1 MTKLRVCLAVFI
13 AVPAAAQTAVDVVPV
28 VSKMVERQVKL
39 PGEIY
44 PFLSVAIHSKVT
56 GFVKAIDVDRG
67 SAVKEGQL
75 LATLEAPEIAAQ
87 ISEAQ
92 AKARAVELQ
101 VAEAQA
107 RLSTAEGTYLRLRAA
122 STTPGVVAINDLDI
136 AEKSVEAARAVVQAT
151 QGSMEAAKAS
161 TQALRDL
168 QGYLTI
174 RAPFDGIVVERD
186 VHPGALVGPAS
197 QAPLLKLQQV
207 SHLRLT
213 VAVPEAAVGGI
224 VDGARVP
231 FTVAAFPGVVFH
243 GVVSR
248 IAHSMDEA
256 TRSMA
261 VELDVTNPDMK
272 LAPGMYP
279 EVTWPVRNPQS
290 SLLVPP
296 SSIVTTTERMFVI
309 RVRNGVAEWVTVT
322 RGAAAGDLV
331 EVIGALKEGDLI
343 VRRGSDEL
351 REGTPL
357 KIVGKVAAAGAKVP
371 LSSGR
376 V

>member
-1 MTKLRVCLAVFI
+1 
-13 AVPAAAQTAVDVVPV
+13 
-28 VSKMVERQVKL
+28 
-39 PGEIY
+39 
-44 PFLSVAIHSKVT
+44 
-56 GFVKAIDVDRG
+56 
-67 SAVKEGQL
+67 
-75 LATLEAPEIAAQ
+75 
-87 ISEAQ
+87 
-92 AKARAVELQ
+92 
-101 VAEAQA
+101 
-107 RLSTAEGTYLRLRAA
+107 
-122 STTPGVVAINDLDI
+122 VVAINDLDI

-243 GVVSR
+243 GLVSR

-371 LSSGR
+371 LSSGHL
-376 V
+376 

>member
-1 MTKLRVCLAVFI
+1 MIKLKCCLAVF
-13 AVPAAAQTAVDVVPV
+13 VVFPAMAQTAVDVIPV
-28 VSKMVERQVKL
+28 ISKKVERQVML

-44 PFLSVAIHSKVT
+44 PFLSVEIHAKVN
-56 GFVKAIDVDRG
+56 GFVKSIDVDRG

-87 ISEAQ
+87 ISEAES
-92 AKARAVELQ
+92 KARAIELQ

-107 RLSTAEGTYLRLRAA
+107 RLSTAEGTYQRLKAA
-122 STTPGVVAINDLDI
+122 STTPGAVALNDLDI
-136 AEKSVEAARAVVQAT
+136 AEKSVESALAVVQAT
-151 QGSMEAAKAS
+151 KGSQEAAQAA

-168 QGYLTI
+168 QSYLTI

-186 VHPGALVGPAS
+186 VHPGALVGPSS

-224 VDGARVP
+224 VAGARVP
-231 FTVAAFPGVVFH
+231 FTVPAFPTEVFQ
-243 GVVSR
+243 GIVRR
-248 IAHSMDEA
+248 IAHSLDET

-261 VELDVTNPDMK
+261 VELDVDNPDMK

-279 EVTWPVRNPQS
+279 EVTWPIRNPQA

-309 RVRNGVAEWVTVT
+309 REHNGVAQWVTVT
-322 RGAAAGDLV
+322 RGAAVGDLV
-331 EVIGALKEGDLI
+331 QVIGALKEGDLI

-357 KIVGKVAAAGAKVP
+357 KISGK
-371 LSSGR
+371 
-376 V
+376 